1 MTPKDNKV
9 MDKELRKAL
18 AEVLISQN
26 MAVLATHGDGQSYCT
41 LVGYAALPDLKSL
54 VFATMRSTRK
64 FGNLKANP
72 QVAMMIDTRTPPTPR
87 AQPLACPTA
96 NTKSNFLSVNK

>member
-1 MTPKDNKV
+1 

-18 AEVLISQN
+18 AEVLTSQN
-26 MAVLATHGDGQSYCT
+26 LAVPATHGDGQPYCS
-41 LVGYAALPDLKSL
+41 LVGFAAPPDLKSL

-72 QVAMMIDTRTPPTPR
+72 QVAMMIDTRKPPPTG
-87 AQPLACPTA
+87 TA
-96 NTKSNFLSVNK
+96 TCLPDSRPKIKFPISKDNK